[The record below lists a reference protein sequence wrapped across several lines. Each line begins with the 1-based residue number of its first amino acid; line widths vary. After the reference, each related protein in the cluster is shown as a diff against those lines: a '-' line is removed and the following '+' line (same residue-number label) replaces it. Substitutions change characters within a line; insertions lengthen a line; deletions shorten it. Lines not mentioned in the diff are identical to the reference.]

1 MSILFLWEEE
11 DCGGGS
17 PSAFQLRSYC
27 SRIVALLEEGGGSA
41 GWGSNSHA
49 VYSYCCP
56 TGLPLDVGG
65 RGMDVP
71 LYICCICFGQGILM
85 AQSEAV
91 VQNHENKLLRTT
103 SFLAIK
109 RQ

>member
-1 MSILFLWEEE
+1 
-11 DCGGGS
+11 
-17 PSAFQLRSYC
+17 
-27 SRIVALLEEGGGSA
+27 
-41 GWGSNSHA
+41 
-49 VYSYCCP
+49 
-56 TGLPLDVGG
+56 
-65 RGMDVP
+65 MDVP

-103 SFLAIK
+103 RFLAIK